1 MLEADVRTFLL
12 AQPTVTALIGTR
24 FYPLRLPQGPT
35 FPAVTYQTIFG
46 TSLVTHQG
54 AADYGRRRL
63 QLDCW
68 AQSYAVAVAI
78 KEAIREALLDD
89 PGLEGTRIINDMD
102 VPEPEPVIW
111 RRMLEIS
118 IWHTE
123 A

>member
-1 MLEADVRTFLL
+1 MPEATVRTFLL
-12 AQPTVTALIGTR
+12 AQPTVTALIGAR
-24 FYPLRLPQGPT
+24 FHPLRLPQGPVL
-35 FPAVTYQTIFG
+35 PAVTYQTIFG

-68 AQSYAVAVAI
+68 ASTYAGAVAV
-78 KEAIREALLDD
+78 KEAIRKALIDD

-102 VPEPEPVIW
+102 VPESEPLIW